1 MDITQPL
8 EYDLKVWQLEVRSTL
23 ICPWIKIWFTFI
35 FEKWIKFLL
44 ELQIPSYL
52 ISNEIFHSEKNIW
65 QLNITLA
72 SKTASNLFLPFLLLD
87 LTISGSKLSHAAWRL
102 SLGLKKLLWTLNHQ
116 DFLNWKVWTAPSSAS
131 WLHVTSLGQKCC
143 GQAAK
148 LSREGWRP
156 RLRPQL
162 IILGTN
168 KFFLLENCYKSLEVK
183 GFSHD
188 CNSSLRIASFCSTGT
203 YGSPCTLVDLF
214 PLS

>member
-1 MDITQPL
+1 M
-8 EYDLKVWQLEVRSTL
+8 
-23 ICPWIKIWFTFI
+23 
-35 FEKWIKFLL
+35 L

-65 QLNITLA
+65 LLNITLA

-87 LTISGSKLSHAAWRL
+87 LTISGSKLSHATWRL
-102 SLGLKKLLWTLNHQ
+102 SLGLTKLLWTLNHQ
-116 DFLNWKVWTAPSSAS
+116 NFLILGIWTAPSSAS

-148 LSREGWRP
+148 LSRGGWRP
-156 RLRPQL
+156 WLRPWL
-162 IILGTN
+162 ITMGSN
-168 KFFLLENCYKSLEVK
+168 EVFVLENYYRSLKVK

-203 YGSPCTLVDLF
+203 YGSPCISHFTHTKNF
-214 PLS
+214 